1 MPKGHHWIDN
11 VAYKKW
17 TYALIQILHC
27 VWMLAH
33 MRNLR
38 VWFSFMLQPYKNE
51 NKNVPFLNCSIFP
64 LHFVI
69 KLESQLS
76 MFTSIPT
83 LLHIFSCPYGGV
95 RYNLKNGISIN
106 VHSHYSCGNHF
117 TEKTAHFPV
126 YQCVIVTGGA
136 ENSMFMQLLKWYFS
150 CGIES
155 LAVFK
160 E

>member
-1 MPKGHHWIDN
+1 MPW
-11 VAYKKW
+11 YKLYVVFGCWHIWGIWGYGFLLCYSHIRMK
-17 TYALIQILHC
+17 I
-27 VWMLAH
+27 
-33 MRNLR
+33 
-38 VWFSFMLQPYKNE
+38 KNI
-51 NKNVPFLNCSIFP
+51 PFFNCSIFP

-126 YQCVIVTGGA
+126 YQCVIVTEGA

>member
-1 MPKGHHWIDN
+1 MPW
-11 VAYKKW
+11 YKLYVVFGCWHIRGIWGYGFLLCYSHIRMK
-17 TYALIQILHC
+17 I
-27 VWMLAH
+27 
-33 MRNLR
+33 
-38 VWFSFMLQPYKNE
+38 KNI
-51 NKNVPFLNCSIFP
+51 PFLNCSIFP